1 MAKIA
6 VVVLADVESH
16 ADQGRG
22 TNAFEV
28 AKEAKEAGDEVVVVF
43 DGAGT
48 RWVPELANPE
58 NRMHGM
64 FKTIE
69 ENILGACYFCSAA
82 FGVREEIKKT
92 SVKLLSD
99 YEGHPSLRRL
109 VADGYQ
115 LVTF

>member
-1 MAKIA
+1 
-6 VVVLADVESH
+6 
-16 ADQGRG
+16 
-22 TNAFEV
+22 
-28 AKEAKEAGDEVVVVF
+28 
-43 DGAGT
+43 
-48 RWVPELANPE
+48 
-58 NRMHGM
+58 MHGM
-64 FKTIE
+64 FEAIE
-69 ENILGACYFCSAA
+69 ENILGACHFCAAA